1 MVGEKVVFNL
11 ESDKDCYVL
20 LINVDS
26 QGAYHILLPNRL
38 QVENWV
44 QAGRSIQLPNSR
56 LRRQGVIFDLSL
68 PGGEEYL
75 KCIATTKPLNL
86 DILDF
91 EGTKGIFISLT
102 QQKRSLFRK
111 EILKALKDEALDWS
125 EDTVVI
131 RTYE

>member
-1 MVGEKVVFNL
+1 
-11 ESDKDCYVL
+11 
-20 LINVDS
+20 
-26 QGAYHILLPNRL
+26 
-38 QVENWV
+38 
-44 QAGRSIQLPNSR
+44 
-56 LRRQGVIFDLSL
+56 VIFDLSL

-75 KCIATTKPLNL
+75 KCIAATKPVNL